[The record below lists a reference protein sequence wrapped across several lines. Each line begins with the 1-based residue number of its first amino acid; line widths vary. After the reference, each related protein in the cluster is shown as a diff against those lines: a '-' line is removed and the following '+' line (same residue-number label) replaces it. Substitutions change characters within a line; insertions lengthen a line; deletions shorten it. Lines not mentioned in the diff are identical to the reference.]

1 MASAMDFLVNDGWCN
16 HDIFIFIYIY
26 IYIYIYARALLRK
39 CVWFSY
45 YLIYLLYQWLQKLGC
60 HSSQVIC
67 TEDADEHPY
76 AHTASCHTELDGKCL
91 GIIRR
96 WQHLLTMIN
105 PSLPIIKH
113 DYPILT
119 VYSQL
124 KCLKLLMMD
133 QKLIRLFNTII
144 LPIEKQWFPVKIFPK
159 PIHWYG
165 HGKYYYPI
173 INH

>member
-1 MASAMDFLVNDGWCN
+1 MFGGWRLNHQQCRFQQQKRSFNDQNRWKMRRVVWISQLITSKIASAMDFLVNDGWCN
-16 HDIFIFIYIY
+16 HD

-45 YLIYLLYQWLQKLGC
+45 YLIYILYQWLQKPGC

-96 WQHLLTMIN
+96 WQHLLTIIN
-105 PSLPIIKH
+105 PSLPSIKH
-113 DYPILT
+113 DYPICNCLFT
-119 VYSQL
+119 NKML
-124 KCLKLLMMD
+124 KIVSD
-133 QKLIRLFNTII
+133 
-144 LPIEKQWFPVKIFPK
+144 
-159 PIHWYG
+159 G
-165 HGKYYYPI
+165 
-173 INH
+173 